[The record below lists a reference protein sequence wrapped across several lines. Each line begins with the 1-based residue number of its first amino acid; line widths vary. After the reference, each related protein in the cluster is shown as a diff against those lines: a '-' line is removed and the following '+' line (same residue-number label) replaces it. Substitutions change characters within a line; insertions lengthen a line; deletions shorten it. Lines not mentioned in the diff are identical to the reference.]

1 LTRAFHQNAHQT
13 LLFFCFLVSNTDD
26 LNYRHDDDDAEDDA
40 DVFEL
45 DENGSSDDDNNN
57 NNDNNDNGTANKS
70 TTPIQRDLIDLSSA
84 TSSTSTT
91 NNNTNRHV
99 SSPSASST
107 TSATSSRP
115 PVSTRDEGNDADADD
130 DNDDDDNDDDVDDK
144 PVAHQFDPYRMASAA
159 STASSKKAAK
169 KKKKKKESIMER
181 LERLK
186 RDRVKE
192 QRVVGNSNVV
202 ELEESAEQRLLWLEL
217 DVQLFSDQ
225 ARMAEGVVLQDP
237 LETFGKVVFSL
248 ANIPLNVGF
257 QTERGTSVVRI
268 NDDEVVLNGRKIIAV
283 PKDEVVKQREQDAAI
298 AERKRAEDER
308 ERTER
313 EQLLASIAE
322 RIDFRATVA
331 ESKKSKRFIPGYRI
345 LVESKRDGSTRTVS
359 KRFDDFLTFHRRL
372 LVKLS
377 LAQQTKLP
385 KFPRRQRLVAGADAI
400 EARRVALDRYL
411 SELLLCDIV
420 LAFEAELRE
429 FVMHDGEAWRAAMSD
444 SDKSD
449 DNDDNDKSQ
458 RSKPAAAKSATAAAA
473 AKATDDAANNFLSES
488 DDEVDST
495 PVVREVRKKRKS
507 TRDRVKDHLKRL
519 GSKPSAAAA
528 TAAAA
533 DAAPA
538 AADDDN
544 DADNV
549 EYLRDADDDMDVEA
563 KQASPRAAAA
573 AASAPANNDD
583 GGDSS
588 GDESGVPTPKVSFGG
603 RAVRKQRKHSDT
615 FAHAY
620 VEVRE
625 ATGLP
630 PKTQAY
636 VALGVI
642 DIASA
647 LGLPSV
653 QASAAGSTTVR
664 VSAVSL
670 EQQSAHPAPAL
681 PKLRGMSTT
690 IGKLEPDGVAFA
702 CEWRESFR
710 LNIADPEGQALV
722 VSLCAKNMLKDSRLA
737 SVAIPLR
744 ATERTW
750 WLATDLSEPV
760 SPRGGAARAIQIDG
774 IERWIPLASQGAP
787 EARVRVVIAYRD
799 AVQFSQPREFRHE
812 AHMGFGSD
820 GSFDVRNLPAAWK
833 GFFKSIGIKPRE
845 LADPVTAKMV
855 FNIIAKHKEAQQ
867 SGEAVTA
874 DQLLVDIDFADLRPS
889 GPAPAPPIA
898 SLLDSIDP
906 FAPLA
911 TDAADV
917 LEPDRGDL
925 VIFVDDESDSEPA
938 PVAATSPQPPRKKTV
953 LDTSSE
959 EEQQEAADDDDD
971 DEVVEDVHDE
981 QDDEDEQVE
990 DVENES
996 RDADADDVVEVAAP
1010 AAGGPPPPPPP
1021 MPKGGAKSKKIATA
1035 GGDAAAAA
1043 PKKERLKPAGPSARD
1058 MTMDSIRKGNLKAAL
1073 KPATEREL
1081 APKSQAG
1088 AGPVQLGDI
1097 LKIAM
1102 SRRRDA
1108 LKVDKTGATQEA
1120 SPGVVAVAATSSATD
1135 AADDWGDV

>member
-1 LTRAFHQNAHQT
+1 
-13 LLFFCFLVSNTDD
+13 
-26 LNYRHDDDDAEDDA
+26 
-40 DVFEL
+40 
-45 DENGSSDDDNNN
+45 
-57 NNDNNDNGTANKS
+57 
-70 TTPIQRDLIDLSSA
+70 
-84 TSSTSTT
+84 
-91 NNNTNRHV
+91 
-99 SSPSASST
+99 
-107 TSATSSRP
+107 
-115 PVSTRDEGNDADADD
+115 
-130 DNDDDDNDDDVDDK
+130 
-144 PVAHQFDPYRMASAA
+144 
-159 STASSKKAAK
+159 
-169 KKKKKKESIMER
+169 
-181 LERLK
+181 
-186 RDRVKE
+186 
-192 QRVVGNSNVV
+192 
-202 ELEESAEQRLLWLEL
+202 
-217 DVQLFSDQ
+217 
-225 ARMAEGVVLQDP
+225 
-237 LETFGKVVFSL
+237 
-248 ANIPLNVGF
+248 
-257 QTERGTSVVRI
+257 
-268 NDDEVVLNGRKIIAV
+268 
-283 PKDEVVKQREQDAAI
+283 
-298 AERKRAEDER
+298 
-308 ERTER
+308 
-313 EQLLASIAE
+313 
-322 RIDFRATVA
+322 
-331 ESKKSKRFIPGYRI
+331 
-345 LVESKRDGSTRTVS
+345 
-359 KRFDDFLTFHRRL
+359 
-372 LVKLS
+372 
-377 LAQQTKLP
+377 
-385 KFPRRQRLVAGADAI
+385 
-400 EARRVALDRYL
+400 
-411 SELLLCDIV
+411 
-420 LAFEAELRE
+420 
-429 FVMHDGEAWRAAMSD
+429 
-444 SDKSD
+444 
-449 DNDDNDKSQ
+449 
-458 RSKPAAAKSATAAAA
+458 
-473 AKATDDAANNFLSES
+473 
-488 DDEVDST
+488 
-495 PVVREVRKKRKS
+495 
-507 TRDRVKDHLKRL
+507 
-519 GSKPSAAAA
+519 
-528 TAAAA
+528 
-533 DAAPA
+533 
-538 AADDDN
+538 
-544 DADNV
+544 
-549 EYLRDADDDMDVEA
+549 LRDADDDMDVEA

-917 LEPDRGDL
+917 LEPDRGDR

-938 PVAATSPQPPRKKTV
+938 PVAATSPQPPRRRLCWTRRRRRSNKRRPMMMTMTRLWRRVFTMSKT
-953 LDTSSE
+953 TS
-959 EEQQEAADDDDD
+959 
-971 DEVVEDVHDE
+971 
-981 QDDEDEQVE
+981 DEQVE

-996 RDADADDVVEVAAP
+996 RDADADDVVEVEAP

-1081 APKSQAG
+1081 AHQ
-1088 AGPVQLGDI
+1088 
-1097 LKIAM
+1097 
-1102 SRRRDA
+1102 SRKR
-1108 LKVDKTGATQEA
+1108 V
-1120 SPGVVAVAATSSATD
+1120 PGLCSSATFSRLQ
-1135 AADDWGDV
+1135 